1 MRCPPKVIYTHW
13 SKHISKNAT
22 GAFEERVDFSPTTI
36 PQEFKNCR
44 GKKLVK
50 LNIFWP
56 EFFWSLY
63 ISQVLILYNLPVQV
77 SVNYFL

>member
-1 MRCPPKVIYTHW
+1 MPFRDYEMS
-13 SKHISKNAT
+13 SKGHLHTLVQTQFKNAT

-56 EFFWSLY
+56 EFFFLVFINIAS
-63 ISQVLILYNLPVQV
+63 ILYNL
-77 SVNYFL
+77 SFTF